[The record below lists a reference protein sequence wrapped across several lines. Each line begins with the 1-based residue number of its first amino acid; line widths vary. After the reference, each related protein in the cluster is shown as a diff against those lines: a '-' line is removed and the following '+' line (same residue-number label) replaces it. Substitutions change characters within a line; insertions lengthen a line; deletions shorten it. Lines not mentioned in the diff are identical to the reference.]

1 MEFRTLGKTGL
12 EVSEIGFGAAQI
24 GSRNVS
30 EEQAEKSLNSI
41 LDVGINFIDSAAM
54 YGLSEERIG
63 KFISHRKDEFII
75 ATKCGDFEVERNG
88 KIEIAKDYTREGILR
103 TIEESR
109 RKLKLDVIDIV
120 QFHGLPGKNDD
131 EKIAFGAL
139 VEAKERGWTNHIG
152 VSHDGPAAA
161 AAAEKWSLDTQEFT
175 YNILYQES
183 AENLMPTLA
192 EQNMGTIIKR
202 PISNA
207 VWEREAKPDGSFMG
221 GPWNRAQDLPLEELA
236 GGMPL
241 VEFALRFTLSHPTV
255 CTAIVGSTNPDHIAA
270 NVRVSDGQRLS
281 DDVVERAKEAF
292 KTVIG

>member
-12 EVSEIGFGAAQI
+12 EVSEIGYGAAQI

-30 EEQAEKSLNSI
+30 EDQAETALNRI
-41 LDVGINFIDSAAM
+41 LDEGINFIDSAAM

-63 KFISHRKDEFII
+63 KFISHRKDDFII
-75 ATKCGDFEVERNG
+75 ATKCGDFEVERDG
-88 KIEIAKDYTREGILR
+88 KIEIAKDYSREGILR

-120 QFHGLPGKNDD
+120 QFHGLPGENDD
-131 EKIAFGAL
+131 EKIAFDAL
-139 VEAKERGWTNHIG
+139 VEAKNKGWTNHIG
-152 VSHDGPAAA
+152 VSQDGA
-161 AAAEKWSLDTQEFT
+161 AAAEAAAKWPLDTQEFT

-192 EQNMGTIIKR
+192 EHNMGTIIKR

-207 VWEREAKPDGSFMG
+207 VWERDAKPDGSYMG
-221 GPWNRAQDLPLEELA
+221 GPWERAQAFPLLELA

-255 CTAIVGSTNPDHIAA
+255 CTAIVGSTNPDHIAS

-281 DDVVERAKEAF
+281 DDMVKRAREGFKKVV
-292 KTVIG
+292 G